1 MAKGRRQRGSIVAK
15 GGFYFAVFRDR
26 QGKQKWVGEKPKR
39 GFKTHAEARR
49 RLNEILVELDRGVYV
64 KPKAGTF
71 AEFAEQWLAGR
82 LGIEGGTMSAY
93 RSIIRRHLVPCLGEM
108 QVEEIEEPHYQALAT
123 ALTKKVRTSKHVHNI
138 MSLLN
143 TMLAGKFGQSAL
155 KQGYIRHNPAKGIEL
170 PKQDKKEVIPPTP
183 QQVSQLMTAA
193 QEIGGVRPG
202 MILVESST
210 GVRRGEFLAL
220 QYGDIDWFNSEIRIR
235 RAIKKAEATDGV
247 HKWQWTLGA
256 PKSVKSHRRIAMTS
270 TVRSFLAGLKEVSGA
285 GDNDFIF
292 PRGLVGLEPA
302 DAWMDPDYF
311 DNSVFAP
318 IAAQAGL
325 SGMRFHD
332 LRHFFASM
340 LIAQGESAKYIQDQ
354 MGHSSI
360 QVTFDTYGHLF
371 PQSKRDAAD
380 KLDAALATAF
390 SNKTSGPQPNDLL
403 ETKRAK
409 GPRPNEVLET
419 LLETGD
425 AEGSDGTYKRPEL
438 EVNRLGIKGIRDQ
451 RNLVAGGGF
460 EPPTFGL

>member
-15 GGFYFAVFRDR
+15 GGFYFAVFRDK
-26 QGKQKWVGEKPKR
+26 QGKQKWVGEKPKQ

-82 LGIEGGTMSAY
+82 LGIEGGTISAY
-93 RSIIRRHLVPCLGEM
+93 RSIIRKHLIPCLGKM
-108 QVEEIEEPHYQALAT
+108 QVGEIEEPQYQSLAA
-123 ALTKKVRTSKHVHNI
+123 ALTKKVKTSKHVINI

-143 TMLAGKFGQSAL
+143 TMLAGKFGQSAV

-170 PKQDKKEVIPPTP
+170 PKRDKKEAIPPTP
-183 QQVSQLMTAA
+183 QEVSQLAAAA
-193 QEIGGVRPG
+193 QEIGGARPG

-210 GVRRGEFLAL
+210 GARRGEFLAW

-256 PKSVKSHRRIAMTS
+256 PKSLKSRRRIAMTS
-270 TVRSFLAGLKEVSGA
+270 TVRSFLAGLKQVNDA

-292 PRGLVGLEPA
+292 SRGLVGLEPA
-302 DAWMDPDYF
+302 DAWIDPDYF

-318 IAAQAGL
+318 IAAKAGL

-380 KLDAALATAF
+380 KLDAALSAAF
-390 SNKTSGPQPNDLL
+390 SNKTLGPKPNDVL
-403 ETKRAK
+403 EAGEPKRW
-409 GPRPNEVLET
+409 RQNEVLET
-419 LLETGD
+419 LLETD
-425 AEGSDGTYKRPEL
+425 DTEGSDRPS
-438 EVNRLGIKGIRDQ
+438 K
-451 RNLVAGGGF
+451 
-460 EPPTFGL
+460 EPLN